1 MIEFTL
7 NEFNCDKKSKLF
19 FLVFLTWQNMWYLL
33 PFVAYIL
40 IRIITS
46 FLILILLLFFIWE
59 NSVSLCV
66 PCNPFSPPRRFWSPI
81 RVPVK
86 LKLINKSVQ
95 FSKTGLEPLPP
106 SPGRQNYPLG
116 PPATT
121 KTFSGSAHEW
131 EAGVRLWYAW
141 FSVCMDIQKCGKRLV
156 F

>member
-1 MIEFTL
+1 MWQKIKTVFSCV
-7 NEFNCDKKSKLF
+7 FNLTKHVVFATFCCLYFNQNNYFFSYSYIITF
-19 FLVFLTWQNMWYLL
+19 FL
-33 PFVAYIL
+33 
-40 IRIITS
+40 
-46 FLILILLLFFIWE
+46 WE
-59 NSVSLCV
+59 NSVHASHAT
-66 PCNPFSPPRRFWSPI
+66 PSPPPRRFWSPI
-81 RVPVK
+81 RIPVK
-86 LKLINKSVQ
+86 LNLIKSVQ

-116 PPATT
+116 PPATL

>member
-46 FLILILLLFFIWE
+46 FLILLLLLFFFE
-59 NSVSLCV
+59 KTQLVHASHATPST
-66 PCNPFSPPRRFWSPI
+66 PPRRFWSPI
-81 RVPVK
+81 RIPVK
-86 LKLINKSVQ
+86 LNLIKSVQ

>member
-46 FLILILLLFFIWE
+46 FLILILLLFFFE
-59 NSVSLCV
+59 KTQLVHASHATPS
-66 PCNPFSPPRRFWSPI
+66 PPPRRFWSPI
-81 RVPVK
+81 RIPVK
-86 LKLINKSVQ
+86 LNLIKSVQ

-106 SPGRQNYPLG
+106 SPADKIIPSDPLQQRKHFLD
-116 PPATT
+116 P
-121 KTFSGSAHEW
+121 
-131 EAGVRLWYAW
+131 R
-141 FSVCMDIQKCGKRLV
+141 MNGKLGWGCDMHGFQYV
-156 F
+156 WISKNVEKG